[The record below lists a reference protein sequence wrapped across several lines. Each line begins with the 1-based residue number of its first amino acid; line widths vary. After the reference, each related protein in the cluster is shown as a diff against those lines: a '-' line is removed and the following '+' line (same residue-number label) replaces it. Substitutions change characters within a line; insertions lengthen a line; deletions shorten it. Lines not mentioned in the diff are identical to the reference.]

1 MKIGICNDHAGVAYK
16 KKLMKMLRERGI
28 EVVNFGTDTEVLS
41 DQRSWSVFNFIKLL
55 LINNIYLSLEN
66 ENSV

>member
-28 EVVNFGTDTEVLS
+28 EVVNSGTDTE
-41 DQRSWSVFNFIKLL
+41 
-55 LINNIYLSLEN
+55 
-66 ENSV
+66 

>member
-1 MKIGICNDHAGVAYK
+1 MSEFIS
-16 KKLMKMLRERGI
+16 
-28 EVVNFGTDTEVLS
+28 VLS
-41 DQRSWSVFNFIKLL
+41 DQRSLSVFNFIKLL